1 MYVCS
6 CSVCLI
12 SNIKR
17 ECVYRIRYIPLN
29 YTIMLSNAET
39 NLLVRQDVKQKV
51 VLKSAVL
58 LNLIETQAANAEQFF
73 FIFANNLTVCF
84 KPSR

>member
-1 MYVCS
+1 
-6 CSVCLI
+6 
-12 SNIKR
+12 
-17 ECVYRIRYIPLN
+17 
-29 YTIMLSNAET
+29 MLSNAET

-73 FIFANNLTVCF
+73 FIFANNLAVCF